1 MRVPIAMAMTVALG
15 LVAASPSGA
24 RVLVMAAAVPPP
36 PCPAAAVAATLVLDG
51 SYSPAT
57 REAGSR
63 SSLGGKVGWT
73 WGGGTVSESVTYR
86 GKLALFDSGVRTSG
100 ATFSQSFH
108 GAGTYPYYSTVNTSQ
123 KGSITVPLCHVP
135 RADKVRH
142 PIWVQTANRKLA
154 TTAEDVEVKRPGSTH
169 WAWLRYGYKGMG
181 FFWTPTSAGT
191 YKLRSRLR
199 RPANNTTS
207 QFSPISTMSVS

>member
-1 MRVPIAMAMTVALG
+1 V
-15 LVAASPSGA
+15 S
-24 RVLVMAAAVPPP
+24 
-36 PCPAAAVAATLVLDG
+36 DG

-57 REAGSR
+57 REAGSL

-86 GKLALFDSGVRTSG
+86 GKLALFDSGARTSG
-100 ATFSQSFH
+100 ATFSHSFH
-108 GAGTYPYYSTVNTSQ
+108 SAGTYPYYSTVTTNQ

-135 RADKVRH
+135 RTDRVRRS
-142 PIWVQTANRKLA
+142 IWVQTANRKLA
-154 TTAEDVEVKRPGSTH
+154 TTAEDVEVKRPGFTH

-181 FFWTPTSAGT
+181 FFWAPTSTGT

-199 RPANNTTS
+199 RLSNNTTS

>member
-1 MRVPIAMAMTVALG
+1 MAVTVALG
-15 LVAASPSGA
+15 LVAASTSGA
-24 RVLVMAAAVPPP
+24 RVLVAATAVPPP
-36 PCPAAAVAATLVLDG
+36 PCPAAAVAATLVSDG

-86 GKLALFDSGVRTSG
+86 GKLALFDSGARTAG
-100 ATFSQSFH
+100 ATFSHSFH
-108 GAGTYPYYSTVNTSQ
+108 AAGTYPYHSTVTAGQ

-135 RADKVRH
+135 RSGKVRH
-142 PIWVQTANRKLA
+142 PIWVQTANRKLS
-154 TTAEDVEVKRPGSTH
+154 TTAEDVEVKRPGSIH
-169 WAWLRYGYKGMG
+169 WAWIRYGYKGMG
-181 FFWTPTSAGT
+181 FFWAPTETGT

-199 RPANNTTS
+199 RLSDNTTS